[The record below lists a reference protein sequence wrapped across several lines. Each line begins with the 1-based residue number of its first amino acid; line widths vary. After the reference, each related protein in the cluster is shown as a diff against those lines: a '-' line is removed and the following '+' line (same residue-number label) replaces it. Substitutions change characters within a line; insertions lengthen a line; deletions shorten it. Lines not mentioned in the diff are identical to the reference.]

1 MRILL
6 LDKYVFV
13 LGDSVLNDI
22 NINCFLSK
30 FMNVGMIYQ
39 NSVTF

>member
-1 MRILL
+1 MSKLL

-13 LGDSVLNDI
+13 LGNSVFNNI
-22 NINCFLSK
+22 NINRFLSK

>member
-1 MRILL
+1 MSKLL
-6 LDKYVFV
+6 LYKYVFV
-13 LGDSVLNDI
+13 LGNSVFNDI